1 MSRVSP
7 PRVALLLVFLASLSA
22 TGWAAE
28 PVAEVTL
35 VCGAAEVV
43 RAADSSVM
51 AARPDLEL
59 FAGDVVRTKVDG
71 KVEIKFGEGALLR
84 LAENTEVKLN
94 QTPEKSGVMVLAGKL
109 WAHIKRLFGRSRFEV
124 ETPAAVAGVRGTTLR
139 ATVLADHPDQAIF
152 AVDEGEIE
160 VAAGSQRFMVPP
172 LRQVTVWRTGR
183 AMGPFDAQT
192 RQPWEFWTDP
202 LVTERLI
209 ALKAQARQRLE
220 AALACRKG
228 ILDLQASLATDLGAA
243 QRVRERALGLQQS
256 ITEVGN
262 SLAELRRQQEGLD
275 RLGRRAP
282 PAKAQRERTRIANQ
296 ARALMTRGKA
306 IAQQLTTVNRVLGRG
321 QELQKGRLQAM
332 QALSKQAA
340 DLMGQHQEL
349 RQRLLRLG
357 MVRRLDPHWPQFEP
371 LHNESAVMERDLGQ
385 YLTEAQQWV
394 GEGENLPGPYPR
406 GAGRHLKMLGGSLQ
420 QVQELLGA
428 NQQTWGKTEPDLSAF
443 AASFGGKGRGGGP
456 R

>member
-124 ETPAAVAGVRGTTLR
+124 ETPAAVV
-139 ATVLADHPDQAIF
+139 F

-160 VAAGSQRFMVPP
+160 VAAGGQTSQVPAE
-172 LRQVTVWRTGR
+172 R
-183 AMGPFDAQT
+183 
-192 RQPWEFWTDP
+192 E
-202 LVTERLI
+202 LVL
-209 ALKAQARQRLE
+209 
-220 AALACRKG
+220 
-228 ILDLQASLATDLGAA
+228 
-243 QRVRERALGLQQS
+243 
-256 ITEVGN
+256 
-262 SLAELRRQQEGLD
+262 
-275 RLGRRAP
+275 
-282 PAKAQRERTRIANQ
+282 
-296 ARALMTRGKA
+296 
-306 IAQQLTTVNRVLGRG
+306 
-321 QELQKGRLQAM
+321 
-332 QALSKQAA
+332 
-340 DLMGQHQEL
+340 
-349 RQRLLRLG
+349 
-357 MVRRLDPHWPQFEP
+357 
-371 LHNESAVMERDLGQ
+371 
-385 YLTEAQQWV
+385 
-394 GEGENLPGPYPR
+394 
-406 GAGRHLKMLGGSLQ
+406 GRHLKMLGGSLQ

-428 NQQTWGKTEPDLSAF
+428 NQQTWGKTEADLSAF